1 MGQVLVFFSSIVVY
15 IIVNLFSHPS
25 QFLLLGDGVE
35 VNLQRFAEVTSE
47 TMYHWFTHP
56 LLGTGEGEP
65 EYERIVSDSSVL
77 HAQFAVLSVNDV
89 YHGCL
94 SFVLLHAGFARIIVS
109 VFLVFVSREFT
120 NG

>member
-1 MGQVLVFFSSIVVY
+1 M
-15 IIVNLFSHPS
+15 NLFSHPS

-35 VNLQRFAEVTSE
+35 VHLQRFGEVTSE

-94 SFVLLHAGFARIIVS
+94 SFVLFNAGFACIIIS
-109 VFLVFVSREFT
+109 VFLVLVSREFA